1 MHFLE
6 WKCMN
11 FAYDFTKVCSYGS
24 NEQYSSIGYE
34 LIGHFIFA
42 ISNNVQTCKIDDNSL
57 SPTMRQIIIWTY
69 DGKFIDAYIHHSASS
84 MKTISNRAYKIY

>member
-1 MHFLE
+1 
-6 WKCMN
+6 MN

-42 ISNNVQTCKIDDNSL
+42 ISNNVQTCKIEDNSL
-57 SPTMRQIIIWTY
+57 ALIMRQIIIWTNNV
-69 DGKFIDAYIHHSASS
+69 KLIDAYIHHSASS
-84 MKTISNRAYKIY
+84 IKKISNRAYKIY